1 MINSLGV
8 FKKGIADLR
17 KYVEIGIIEQN
28 KLLASLTEAGELTYL
43 ETRFVEFQGKFDE
56 IKTSKRMFD
65 YSTVI
70 ISLYGFLERFIENSA
85 KEYLRYLNKT
95 IKDYKN
101 LPQAIQDN
109 HYEVSAILLTNL
121 KIDKYRNLVSKEDI
135 ITNLYYCLQ
144 NSGSYALN
152 VDAYTHHT
160 ANFRQGVINEFFS
173 SLGIKGISS
182 LVKNHPGF
190 KSYILK
196 VKPEIELAYSNI
208 EESVIYQTLDDLAQR
223 RNDISHGVEGIEIL
237 SSEILLDYINY
248 LEQYSEAI
256 CDVVFETL
264 LPYEVSHCAIVL
276 KKPIAIYKNS
286 IICLNLEE
294 APITIGDRIISKTVL
309 NNSEIKYSHGKVL
322 KLQINNQD
330 HRQIR
335 PSVGGTNIGI
345 EVDFKVKE
353 NQEFFLVHQ
362 T

>member
-1 MINSLGV
+1 MITSLVV

-28 KLLASLTEAGELTYL
+28 KLLASLTETSELTEL
-43 ETRFVEFQGKFDE
+43 ESSFIEFHNKINE
-56 IKTSKRMFD
+56 IKASKRVFD

-70 ISLYGFLERFIENSA
+70 VSMYGFFERFIENSV
-85 KEYLRYLNKT
+85 KEYLRYLNRI
-95 IKDYKN
+95 IKNYKE

-109 HYEVSAILLTNL
+109 HYEVSATLLTNL
-121 KIDKYRNLVSKEDI
+121 KFDKYRNLVSKETI
-135 ITNLYYCLQ
+135 ISNLYYCIQ
-144 NSGSYALN
+144 NKGSYALN

-190 KSYILK
+190 KSYMVKI
-196 VKPEIELAYSNI
+196 KPEIELVYNNI

-248 LEQYSEAI
+248 LEHYTEAI

-264 LPYEVSHCAIVL
+264 LPYEVSHCAIAL
-276 KKPIAIYKNS
+276 KKPIAIYNNS

-294 APITIGDRIISKTVL
+294 APITVGDRIISRTVL
-309 NNSEIKYSHGKVL
+309 NNSDIKYSHGKVL
-322 KLQINNQD
+322 KLQINKQD
-330 HRQIR
+330 HRQIM
-335 PSVGGTNIGI
+335 PSVGGIDIGI